1 MVTELA
7 PMIMMTPADCDED
20 KDEDKNRKDGVGKD
34 IV

>member
-7 PMIMMTPADCDED
+7 PMIMMTPADRGED
-20 KDEDKNRKDGVGKD
+20 KDEDKNRKDGVSKD